1 MYLNS
6 IEISNIGLIAQ
17 LNLELEAPEDKAPF
31 PLVFVGT
38 NGSGKSLVLAQIA
51 SALIN
56 AKGSV
61 FEDSDV
67 GKRKV
72 FSPS

>member
-38 NGSGKSLVLAQIA
+38 NGLRKKPRARANRL
-51 SALIN
+51 SA
-56 AKGSV
+56 
-61 FEDSDV
+61 D
-67 GKRKV
+67 
-72 FSPS
+72 